1 MQKKI
6 KKGMQKERDKKRTKR
21 RDKNPLKIHTRYVS
35 QKFHMGDNGKA
46 QNLFIK
52 TKAVFL
58 IPYPS

>member
-1 MQKKI
+1 
-6 KKGMQKERDKKRTKR
+6 MQKERDKKRTKR